1 MTHRTQFLRRQGLDT
16 KESYSL
22 AEISKMSGVKKSDLQ
37 EVYNRG
43 SGAWRT
49 NINSVR
55 MKGTFKK
62 NVVAPR
68 SAKLSRE
75 QWSMARVWAF
85 LNKLERIK
93 EGKQKYMNQDQDIF
107 RKYYTFHGEAKK

>member
-75 QWSMARVWAF
+75 RWAMGRVWAF

-93 EGKQKYMNQDQDIF
+93 EGKQKYMNQDCDIA
-107 RKYYTFHGEAKK
+107 RKYYKKFECKVR